1 MCLTGEVGTGKTTL
15 CRALLNELPPNC
27 KTALIL
33 NPMLTET
40 QLLRAALGEFG
51 ITTKRVGRLEYL
63 NMLNEFLLTVS
74 AAGDEA
80 VLIIDE
86 AQDMPDKTLEMARLL
101 SNLETESQKL
111 LQIVLVGQPELRTK
125 LAKPKFR
132 QLAQRITV
140 RYHLGTLSRKDTEE
154 YIHHRLAVAGA
165 NRSEATTIHFDA
177 GAVKEIYRY
186 SQGTPRLINAIS
198 DKVLLAGYV
207 YQTQCID
214 RRIVRRAVRELK
226 EAG

>member
-1 MCLTGEVGTGKTTL
+1 MSGYLKANSVG
-15 CRALLNELPPNC
+15 
-27 KTALIL
+27 
-33 NPMLTET
+33 
-40 QLLRAALGEFG
+40 
-51 ITTKRVGRLEYL
+51 
-63 NMLNEFLLTVS
+63 
-74 AAGDEA
+74 DDA

-101 SNLETESQKL
+101 SNLETERQKL